1 MNCCICKKYP
11 KFTCNCISTSVFICN
26 EHLDSHLSGPGNHVF
41 RILKNTDLFL
51 MMLEDLKIIR
61 AQTIANSYQKINQI
75 LEQTKKSV
83 NEINNCINNLN
94 NLQTNMLKKVCKLKS
109 LKFVDFEDFENKYF
123 FRVLEEED
131 GIYKGIVRYGQDD
144 AIIKEG
150 KGNKD
155 YKDGRFFK
163 GR

>member
-1 MNCCICKKYP
+1 M
-11 KFTCNCISTSVFICN
+11 
-26 EHLDSHLSGPGNHVF
+26 D
-41 RILKNTDLFL
+41 
-51 MMLEDLKIIR
+51 
-61 AQTIANSYQKINQI
+61 
-75 LEQTKKSV
+75 
-83 NEINNCINNLN
+83 
-94 NLQTNMLKKVCKLKS
+94 NLQTNMLKKVCK